1 MKREARILKIEQ
13 GFEIIGI
20 FENGVQIGTMK
31 KQIINF

>member
-1 MKREARILKIEQ
+1 MKRESRILRIEQ

-31 KQIINF
+31 KRITNF